1 MVNSSLLLLIKLD
14 PIAVSTLVNFYLF
27 GVDNFSHSEQLDPI
41 VFVNSSFYVYLFGV
55 DNFNHSEQLDPID
68 CINSSLYLSVWGW
81 LY

>member
-41 VFVNSSFYVYLFGV
+41 AFFNSRLYVYLFGV
-55 DNFNHSEQLDPID
+55 DNINHSDQLDPID
-68 CINSSLYLSVWGW
+68 FINSSFYISVWG
-81 LY
+81 